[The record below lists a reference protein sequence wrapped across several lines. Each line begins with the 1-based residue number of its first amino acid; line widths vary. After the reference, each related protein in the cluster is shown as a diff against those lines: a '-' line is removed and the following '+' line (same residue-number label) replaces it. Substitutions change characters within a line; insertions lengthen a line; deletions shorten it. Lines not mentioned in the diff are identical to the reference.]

1 MHANDFLLIVT
12 MYGLRTVIKTCL
24 IWAVMMAVKCVNSL
38 VFFAWWG
45 WSKVWKRKGGLYGDA
60 VMMTLESLSGPA
72 ADKMRKEMIQLFKNH
87 GLSVTVETHLHLTDF
102 LDVTFDLKNDKFY
115 PYRKPNDT
123 PLYINT
129 KSNNHELLVKHLSM
143 VDQ

>member
-1 MHANDFLLIVT
+1 
-12 MYGLRTVIKTCL
+12 
-24 IWAVMMAVKCVNSL
+24 
-38 VFFAWWG
+38 
-45 WSKVWKRKGGLYGDA
+45 
-60 VMMTLESLSGPA
+60 MMTLESLSGPA